1 MKSHIV
7 IATLV
12 LATAGAHAQAP
23 QKSAADC
30 GVEPL
35 GKYVDLSFRQ
45 FDQTMD
51 GGWRVFGNKKGCEAA
66 AADLIAQYHEKL
78 RRDVDGLDWHEG
90 QLRAAAG
97 QTARAIELFKNIL
110 AADKAEPP
118 EHRSDA
124 NILYHEAT
132 IAFLEGDRK
141 TLEAKR
147 AELAI
152 LPMPDGMAEGLA
164 KFKERYPGQPAPE
177 WPLNLGV
184 VDRLIKCFGKP
195 YAEAYGDCGPG
206 STGSKPSTP

>member
-1 MKSHIV
+1 MKRFIAIV
-7 IATLV
+7 V
-12 LATAGAHAQAP
+12 LAFAATGAYAQAS

-35 GKYVDLSFRQ
+35 SKYIDLSFRQ

-51 GGWRVFGNKKGCEAA
+51 GGWRVIGNKEGCETA
-66 AADLIAQYHEKL
+66 AADLIAQYHERL

-97 QTARAIELFKNIL
+97 QSARAIELFKRIL
-110 AADKAEPP
+110 ASDKSEPP

-147 AELAI
+147 AELAV

-184 VDRLIKCFGKP
+184 VDGLIRCFGKP
-195 YAEAYGDCGPG
+195 YGEAYACRGGNTT
-206 STGSKPSTP
+206 SAPSVP